1 MKSTEFITEGKNHP
15 IICVD
20 VQPAYDND
28 LAPDIIN
35 FVVAQTGP
43 VLMFVNAERDG
54 LTDDTERDII
64 GYWERIS
71 SGLGSD
77 EEHGWD
83 EETEEYIE
91 PESII
96 DWSRFTIADKG
107 YGYFRAWQTYT
118 SQQAIIK
125 TIRAM
130 YQLRISDSRQFER
143 KGVDLRE
150 MLGDDWNDNMES
162 DPLTVEWTSVAQLK
176 KFSGAYIVGGGR
188 DECLWEVTTLM
199 NAFNIRY
206 KMIDS
211 LIYG

>member
-20 VQPAYDND
+20 VQPAYDNE
-28 LAPDIIN
+28 LAPAIVD
-35 FVVAQTGP
+35 FVAAQTGP

-54 LTDDTERDII
+54 FTDDTERDVIA
-64 GYWERIS
+64 YWDRLS
-71 SGLGSD
+71 SGASSD
-77 EEHGWD
+77 DEYEWD

-91 PESII
+91 PDSAM
-96 DWSRFTIADKG
+96 DWRRVTIADKG

-130 YQLRISDSRQFER
+130 YQLKISDSRQFEQ

-150 MLGDDWNDNMES
+150 MLGDDWDDNMED
-162 DPLTVEWTSVAQLK
+162 DPLTVQWTSVAQLK
-176 KFSGAYIVGGGR
+176 KFTGAYLVGGGR
-188 DECLWEVTTLM
+188 NECLWEVTTLM
-199 NAFNIRY
+199 NAFNIKYRL
-206 KMIDS
+206 IDS